1 MCGMNGKCQ
10 MHIYVKLMKYPV
22 DDRYIEIILAPLKKE
37 TPNSTKKYHTTYYF
51 KKTNK
56 KKYIN
61 TLINYTFVLNIL
73 IMYYDLISELIG
85 LIKIY
90 EQESAPSE
98 QDPYLFGL
106 WLNEYYQKTGHASIP
121 EPEWEGKL
129 NGRSADSVI
138 NTSLVHLY
146 KYARLHAK
154 AAIVNTTF
162 STPDEF
168 IYLISLVSFGSMTK
182 TALIRLNIHEKSAGM
197 QIVNRLI
204 SNGLVEQA
212 ALDSDKR
219 NRMIHI
225 TPKGAQLLNES
236 MQNIRIATMKV
247 TEPLS
252 HHEKMDLI
260 RLLTKLENFH
270 EEKTR
275 GQL

>member
-1 MCGMNGKCQ
+1 
-10 MHIYVKLMKYPV
+10 
-22 DDRYIEIILAPLKKE
+22 
-37 TPNSTKKYHTTYYF
+37 
-51 KKTNK
+51 
-56 KKYIN
+56 
-61 TLINYTFVLNIL
+61 
-73 IMYYDLISELIG
+73 MYYDLITEVIG

-90 EQESAPSE
+90 EQESDPHE
-98 QDPYLFGL
+98 QDPYLFGQ
-106 WLNEYYQKTGHASIP
+106 WLNDYYQKTGHPALS
-121 EPEWEGKL
+121 EPEWDGKV

-154 AAIVNTTF
+154 AAIVNTAF

-225 TPKGAQLLNES
+225 TPKGKKLLNES
-236 MQNIRIATMKV
+236 MQNIRIASMKV

-252 HHEKMDLI
+252 HQEKMDLI
-260 RLLTKLENFH
+260 RLLSKLENFH

>member
-1 MCGMNGKCQ
+1 
-10 MHIYVKLMKYPV
+10 
-22 DDRYIEIILAPLKKE
+22 
-37 TPNSTKKYHTTYYF
+37 
-51 KKTNK
+51 
-56 KKYIN
+56 
-61 TLINYTFVLNIL
+61 
-73 IMYYDLISELIG
+73 MYYDLIIEVID

-90 EQESAPSE
+90 EQESDHHQ
-98 QDPYLFGL
+98 QDPYLFGQ
-106 WLNEYYQKTGHASIP
+106 WLNEYYQKKGRPALP
-121 EPEWEGKL
+121 EPEWDGKV

-154 AAIVNTTF
+154 AAIANTSF

-225 TPKGAQLLNES
+225 TSKGTQLLNES
-236 MQNIRIATMKV
+236 MQNIRIASMKV

-252 HHEKMDLI
+252 HQEKMDLI

-270 EEKTR
+270 EVKTR